1 MVVDLRLLAA
11 QDIEKIIPLTIQS
24 NKDYTEDQL
33 YEYLTEM
40 FMFDSYLC
48 FGLWEDEQLIGVS
61 SGWITVKLY
70 SGKQLEVDNFVIDEP
85 FRKKGYGQLLL
96 NSIEDWAYEND
107 FNSVELN
114 AYVYNHTAHKFYVK
128 SDYKVI
134 GYHYQKKLKQ
144 DIISCQ

>member
-1 MVVDLRLLAA
+1 MRLLSTE
-11 QDIEKIIPLTIQS
+11 DIEKIIPLTIQS
-24 NKDYTEDQL
+24 NKDYTESQL
-33 YEYLTEM
+33 RSYLTEM
-40 FMFDSYLC
+40 FQFNNYVC
-48 FGLWEDEQLIGVS
+48 FGLWEEEQLIGVS

-70 SGKQLEVDNFVIDEP
+70 SGKQLEVDNFVIDQP

-96 NSIEDWAYEND
+96 DAIEDWAYEND

-114 AYVYNHTAHKFYVK
+114 AYVYNHSAHKFYVK

-144 DIISCQ
+144 DITSCQ